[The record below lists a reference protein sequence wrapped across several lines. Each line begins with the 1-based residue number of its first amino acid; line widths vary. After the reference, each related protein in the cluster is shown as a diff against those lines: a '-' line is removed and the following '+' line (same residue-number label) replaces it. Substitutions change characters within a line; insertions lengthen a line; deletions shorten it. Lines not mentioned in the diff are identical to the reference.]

1 MEPSVIETIA
11 NVSIVSIMKSD
22 QSNGISSG
30 VKASKNSNEQFDMYT
45 SEIYNKLD
53 NFASNIDDYSNEDQ
67 LFRSNLPV
75 ISTNRTKKSDLPQA
89 AADIITSNAMLSLTN
104 LDIIPE
110 F

>member
-1 MEPSVIETIA
+1 M
-11 NVSIVSIMKSD
+11 
-22 QSNGISSG
+22 SSG

-75 ISTNRTKKSDLPQA
+75 I
-89 AADIITSNAMLSLTN
+89 
-104 LDIIPE
+104 
-110 F
+110 